1 MSLKNNYKQMKNRR
15 EFIKSTG
22 LAAAAISLGLPNFA
36 FKNRP
41 ADELFK
47 ISLAEWS
54 LNRQLFT
61 GKMDH
66 LDFAKLSKKAG
77 FDAIEY
83 VNQFFKDKANNLE
96 YLKEMKSR
104 ADGEGVTSVLIMCDG
119 EGMLGAATSEGRKQ
133 TVENH
138 KKWVEAA
145 RFLGC
150 HSIRVNSYTAVPYST
165 SKASEQEAINVCSSG
180 LRQLCEYAD
189 DFDINVIIENHGGF
203 SSNGK
208 WLAELIKQT
217 DHKRAGT
224 LPDFGNF
231 RMNSE
236 GEKVFS
242 YDSYRGVDELMP
254 YAKGVSLKPSVWD
267 DRGNESPLDYAR
279 MMKIVLS
286 HGFNGYVG
294 IEHGTEGREWES
306 IEEIR
311 LKLDQIR
318 RTLSNEKRS

>member
-1 MSLKNNYKQMKNRR
+1 MNNRR
-15 EFIKSTG
+15 EFLKTTG
-22 LAAAAISLGLPNFA
+22 LAAAAIGLGLPNFA
-36 FKNRP
+36 LAKRP

-54 LNRQLFT
+54 LNRPLFA
-61 GKMDH
+61 GRMDH
-66 LDFAKLSKKAG
+66 LDFAKLAKKANI
-77 FDAIEY
+77 DAVEY
-83 VNQFFKDKANNLE
+83 VNQFFMDKAQDMA
-96 YLKEMKSR
+96 YLKEMKTR

-145 RFLGC
+145 KFLGC

-165 SKASEQEAINVCSSG
+165 EKDAEQEAINVCSSG
-180 LRQLCEYAD
+180 LRQLCEFAD

-208 WLAELIKQT
+208 WLAEMIRQT
-217 DHKRAGT
+217 AHKRAGT

-231 RMNSE
+231 VMNRE
-236 GEKVFS
+236 GEKTFS

-254 YAKGVSLKPSVWD
+254 AAKGVSLKPMVWD
-267 DRGNESPLDYAR
+267 DRGNETQLDYTR

-294 IEHGTEGREWES
+294 IEHGADGREWES

-311 LKLDQIR
+311 VNLDTVR
-318 RTLSNEKRS
+318 RTLANEKV

>member
-1 MSLKNNYKQMKNRR
+1 MKNRR
-15 EFIKSTG
+15 EFLKSTG
-22 LAAAAISLGLPNFA
+22 LAAAAIGLGFPGLA
-36 FKNRP
+36 MAKGP
-41 ADELFK
+41 ADELFT

-54 LNRQLFT
+54 LSRPLFA
-61 GKMDH
+61 GRMDH
-66 LDFAKLSKKAG
+66 LDFAKLAKRANI
-77 FDAIEY
+77 DAVEY
-83 VNQFFKDKANNLE
+83 VNQFFKDKAKDMD
-96 YLKEMKSR
+96 YLKEMKTR

-119 EGMLGAATSEGRKQ
+119 EGMLGAATSEGRKE

-145 RFLGC
+145 KFLGC
-150 HSIRVNSYTAVPYST
+150 HSIRVNSYTAVPYSINKD
-165 SKASEQEAINVCSSG
+165 SAQEAINVCSSG
-180 LRQLCEYAD
+180 LRQLCEFAD

-208 WLAELIKQT
+208 WLAEMIRQT
-217 DHKRAGT
+217 AHKRAGT

-231 RMNSE
+231 RMNTE
-236 GEKVFS
+236 GGKIFS

-254 YAKGVSLKPSVWD
+254 YAKGVSLKPTVWD
-267 DRGNESPLDYAR
+267 DRGNETQLDYSR

-294 IEHGTEGREWES
+294 IEHGTDGREWES

-311 LKLDQIR
+311 VNLNTIR
-318 RTLSNEKRS
+318 RTLTNEKKV

>member
-1 MSLKNNYKQMKNRR
+1 MKNRR
-15 EFIKSTG
+15 EFLKSTG
-22 LAAAAISLGLPNFA
+22 LAAAAIGLGLPNFA
-36 FKNRP
+36 MAKRP

-54 LNRQLFT
+54 LNRVLFA
-61 GKMDH
+61 GRMDH
-66 LDFAKLSKKAG
+66 LDFAKLAKKANI
-77 FDAIEY
+77 DAVEY
-83 VNQFFKDKANNLE
+83 VNQFFKDKAKDMA
-96 YLKEMKSR
+96 YLKEMKTR

-145 RFLGC
+145 KFLGC

-165 SKASEQEAINVCSSG
+165 DKEAEQEAINVCSSG
-180 LRQLCEYAD
+180 LRQLCEFAD
-189 DFDINVIIENHGGF
+189 DFDINVLIENHGGF

-208 WLAELIKQT
+208 WLAEMIRQT
-217 DHKRAGT
+217 AHPRAGT

-231 RMNSE
+231 RMNTE
-236 GEKVFS
+236 GDKIFS

-254 YAKGVSLKPSVWD
+254 YAKGVSLKPTVWD
-267 DRGNESPLDYAR
+267 DRGNETQLDYTR

-286 HGFNGYVG
+286 HSFNGYVG
-294 IEHGTEGREWES
+294 IEHGTDGREWES

-311 LKLDQIR
+311 VNLDQVR
-318 RTLSNEKRS
+318 RTLTNEKKG